1 MKRNTF
7 RFLILSG
14 VLSSFLFSLLS
25 CSFEITEKKRISD
38 PDLTSTESGITVTLK
53 NNNQD
58 TLYVNI
64 YRQDV
69 TEILNESSASS
80 NPAPTEYDCIGIVFP
95 YEKSNSTSNATFVYE
110 DNYIITGHKYRYS
123 ARLYSSTDGYT
134 YTNWTPFFT
143 AKNGLLASDST
154 FYYYTQAEHPF
165 VYNEIAK
172 TITVSGDI
180 DKPTGLSEG
189 TYEASF
195 VPALVFQANDNRRVF
210 QIESLDVN
218 SVIYLSSLLPLDFHD
233 ADIKLIGIV
242 GQRVFS
248 EKAPKSDVTK
258 TQKVIW
264 TSLCPIKLY
273 DRNNLEIPNNVIH
286 LTSEHGDDGFDY
298 SY

>member
-7 RFLILSG
+7 RFFILSG

-38 PDLTSTESGITVTLK
+38 PDLTSSEAGITITLK

-69 TEILNESSASS
+69 TEILNESLASA
-80 NPAPTEYDCIGIVFP
+80 NPASTEYDCIGIVFP

-110 DNYIITGHKYRYS
+110 DNYVIAGRKYRYC
-123 ARLYSSTDGYT
+123 ARLYSSVDGYT
-134 YTNWTPFFT
+134 YTKWTPFFT
-143 AKNGLLASDST
+143 AKNGLLGSDST
-154 FYYYTQAEHPF
+154 FYYYTQAEQSL
-165 VYNEIAK
+165 VYNEISK
-172 TITVSGDI
+172 TIKVAGEFDNP
-180 DKPTGLSEG
+180 KGLPEG

-195 VPALVFQANDNRRVF
+195 TPAFVFQANESRRVF
-210 QIESLDVN
+210 EIESLEVD

-233 ADIKLIGIV
+233 ADIKFIGIV
-242 GQRVFS
+242 GQKVFS
-248 EKAPKSDVTK
+248 EKSPKDNTTK

-264 TSLCPIKLY
+264 TTLCPVKLY
-273 DRNNLEIPNNVIH
+273 DKNNLEIPNNVIH
-286 LTSEHGDDGFDY
+286 LASEHGADGFDF